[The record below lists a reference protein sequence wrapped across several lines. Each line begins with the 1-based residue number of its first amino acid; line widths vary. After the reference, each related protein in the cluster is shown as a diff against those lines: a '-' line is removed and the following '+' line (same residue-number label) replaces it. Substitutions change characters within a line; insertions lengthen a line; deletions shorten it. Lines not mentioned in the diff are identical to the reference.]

1 MENNQTTEIAVSQA
15 SNNIAQM
22 FELSSNMDAMQ
33 PVLKMEK
40 AYLELAKPGD
50 KVRAIFFGFCTINV
64 TDKQT
69 GELREVEA
77 VEFIHDKQLKINAGV
92 SMVKKFKSYNLTKGT
107 AVEIVFT
114 EKVKTKNGDVKE
126 YSVTL
131 LG

>member
-22 FELSSNMDAMQ
+22 FELSSNMEAMQ

-107 AVEIVFT
+107 AVEITFT

>member
-1 MENNQTTEIAVSQA
+1 MENTQSTEIAVSQ
-15 SNNIAQM
+15 SNNIAAM
-22 FELSSNMDAMQ
+22 FEQSGNMDALQ

-50 KVRAIFFGFCTINV
+50 KVRAVFFGFGTIKV

-69 GELREVEA
+69 GELREVDT
-77 VEFIHDKQLKINAGV
+77 VEFIHDKQLKVNAGV
-92 SMVKKFKSYNLTKGT
+92 SMVKKFKEYNLAKGT
-107 AVEIVFT
+107 PLEVLFT